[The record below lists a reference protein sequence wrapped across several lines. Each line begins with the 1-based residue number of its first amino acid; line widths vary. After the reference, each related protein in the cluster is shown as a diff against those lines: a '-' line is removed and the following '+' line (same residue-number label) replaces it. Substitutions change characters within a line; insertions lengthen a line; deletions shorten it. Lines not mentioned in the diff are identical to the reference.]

1 MVTISYEEFGRRFV
15 ESVLTADRV
24 EKTLERVV
32 SGAFETSTRLAAG
45 IVRAEGSG
53 RVTRVDVDLIAHVGL
68 VFRAQIFAE
77 LELAVRLS
85 GVPHRYS
92 GKARIELELRPDLR
106 DDMSIF
112 IDMSDVSDEAVTL
125 ELHPLGRVAGLLDQL
140 GSVADQTRREISRFV
155 NERKERADALAERRI
170 EIVPAIEAEWE
181 RRTMKS

>member
-24 EKTLERVV
+24 EKTLERIVT
-32 SGAFETSTRLAAG
+32 GTFDTSMRLAAG

-53 RVTRVDVDLIAHVGL
+53 RVTGVEVDLIAHMGL
-68 VFRAQIFAE
+68 VFRAHIFAE

-92 GKARIELELRPDLR
+92 GKARIELELRPELR

-112 IDMSDVSDEAVTL
+112 IDVPDVPDEAVTL
-125 ELHPLGRVAGLLDQL
+125 ELRPLGRVAGLLDQL
-140 GSVADQTRREISRFV
+140 GSVAEQTRREIARIV
-155 NERKERADALAERRI
+155 NARKDRADALAERRI

-181 RRTMKS
+181 RRNR